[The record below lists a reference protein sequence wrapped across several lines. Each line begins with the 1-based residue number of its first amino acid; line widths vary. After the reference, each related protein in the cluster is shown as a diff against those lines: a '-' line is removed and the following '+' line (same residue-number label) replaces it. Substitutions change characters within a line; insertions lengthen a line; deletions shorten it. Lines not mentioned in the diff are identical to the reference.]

1 MCKND
6 GMETTSNPTTT
17 TITYFPQV
25 AKYEAACQFC
35 GVATQFVLSKNRD
48 GKWVTTCETCFGE
61 KQGVVPLRTHK
72 GFRTASSAGN
82 GCKGTSTVFR
92 CLKCEAEVAYV
103 KSNKGKWYLADVYE
117 SQANYETGREARWI
131 ANWQA
136 HYANCDNNAERRATL
151 ADAMQAERAKA
162 DEKAAAQ
169 AWIADN
175 PMPLN
180 ADEIAEWTQALINAT
195 EAK

>member
-1 MCKND
+1 VT
-6 GMETTSNPTTT
+6 ETAKTT
-17 TITYFPQV
+17 TITYFPKP

-35 GVATQFVLSKNRD
+35 GDATQFALSKNRD
-48 GKWVTTCETCFGE
+48 GKWVTTCQTCFGD
-61 KQGVVPLRTHK
+61 KQGVVPISYDGKRFLDAT
-72 GFRTASSAGN
+72 SAGN

-92 CLKCEAEVAYV
+92 CVKCEAEVAYV

-117 SQANYETGREARWI
+117 SRANFETGGEARWI

-151 ADAMQAERAKA
+151 AEAMQAERAKA
-162 DEKAAAQ
+162 DRVAAAQ
-169 AWIADN
+169 AWIAEN

-180 ADEIAEWTQALINAT
+180 TDEIAEWTQALSNAT
-195 EAK
+195 EVK